1 MKYDEFI
8 DGVADRAGLSSDEA
22 IVMTDAVLVTLAE
35 RISGGEARDLAS
47 QLPQELQDPL
57 MSADEP
63 AEPFGL
69 VEFVRRVGDRAGV
82 DDIDALDG
90 VRAVLGTVG
99 QAVTTGEFEDIMA
112 QLPQEFRE
120 LVGPV
125 PRSA

>member
-1 MKYDEFI
+1 MKYDEFV
-8 DGVADRAGLSSDEA
+8 DAAADRAGLSSDEA
-22 IVMTDAVLVTLAE
+22 IVRTDAVRITLAE

-57 MSADEP
+57 LAADEP

-90 VRAVLGTVG
+90 VRAVLGTIG
-99 QAVTTGEFEDIMA
+99 QAITGGEFEDIMA

-120 LVGPV
+120 LVGPM
-125 PRSA
+125 PRRA

>member
-8 DGVADRAGLSSDEA
+8 DAVADRAGLSSDEA
-22 IVMTDAVLVTLAE
+22 IVMSDAALITLGE
-35 RISGGEARDLAS
+35 RVSGGESRDLAA
-47 QLPQELQDPL
+47 QLPAELQDPL
-57 MSADEP
+57 MAADEQ
-63 AEPFGL
+63 AESFGL

-90 VRAVLGTVG
+90 VRAVLGTIG
-99 QAVTTGEFEDIMA
+99 QAVTGGEFEDTMA

-125 PRSA
+125 PRRA

>member
-22 IVMTDAVLVTLAE
+22 IVLTDAVLVTLAE

-57 MSADEP
+57 LSADEP

-90 VRAVLGTVG
+90 VRAVLGTIG
-99 QAVTTGEFEDIMA
+99 QAITTGEFEDTMA

-125 PRSA
+125 PRRA